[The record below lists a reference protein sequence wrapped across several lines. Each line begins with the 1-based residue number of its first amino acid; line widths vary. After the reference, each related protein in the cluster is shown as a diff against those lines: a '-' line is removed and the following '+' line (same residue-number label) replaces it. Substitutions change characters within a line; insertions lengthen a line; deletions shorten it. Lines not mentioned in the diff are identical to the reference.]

1 MTTWT
6 THKEVQLF
14 QLLIGGHTA
23 GEIAVM
29 LGVRIRAV
37 RAKLREM
44 GVRR

>member
-6 THKEVQLF
+6 AQKELTLI
-14 QLLIGGHTA
+14 QLLLRAHTP

>member
-6 THKEVQLF
+6 AHREATLLQLV
-14 QLLIGGHTA
+14 LGGHSP

-44 GVRR
+44 GVRK